1 MEQFLDYRQVPT
13 ATEANETNQEISNGH
28 AEEVK
33 ETLNKDET
41 DEKGWYYFMRAL
53 TKEDW
58 FEFWWQLWVSFSVA
72 FGMDWINWQAGW
84 LIEWMTE
91 RTNERM
97 NDRLVG

>member
-1 MEQFLDYRQVPT
+1 VVVWVTVMALGVLSVLCWKRFRNLSFMEQFLDYRQVPT

-53 TKEDW
+53 TKED
-58 FEFWWQLWVSFSVA
+58 
-72 FGMDWINWQAGW
+72 
-84 LIEWMTE
+84 
-91 RTNERM
+91 
-97 NDRLVG
+97 

>member
-1 MEQFLDYRQVPT
+1 MALGVLSVLCWKRFRNLSFMEQFLDYRQVPT

-53 TKEDW
+53 TKED
-58 FEFWWQLWVSFSVA
+58 
-72 FGMDWINWQAGW
+72 
-84 LIEWMTE
+84 
-91 RTNERM
+91 
-97 NDRLVG
+97 

>member
-41 DEKGWYYFMRAL
+41 EGKGWHYFVETIRKRDRPKGLMTTL
-53 TKEDW
+53 CG
-58 FEFWWQLWVSFSVA
+58 FLYNLW
-72 FGMDWINWQAGW
+72 N
-84 LIEWMTE
+84 
-91 RTNERM
+91 
-97 NDRLVG
+97 